1 MNRDDIPIGRPLWQ
15 MELRKVVPAPTNYDV
30 KREFSDAQ
38 PNKSGSCT
46 FGNGYDKYQK
56 KCDIDRG
63 IKVFDYNSKP
73 INPGYLKPLLSN
85 TKK

>member
-46 FGNGYDKYQK
+46 FGNGYDKY
-56 KCDIDRG
+56 
-63 IKVFDYNSKP
+63 
-73 INPGYLKPLLSN
+73 
-85 TKK
+85 